1 MNQHDKEK
9 EISMFLHVI
18 WFDVFILIF
27 WSFKYIR
34 LNTQWMLIYKN
45 FAQKPILGKCQG
57 IHFDSNRR
65 SSLGYHYVNTCQRNI
80 GFEEKSLHYFW
91 LKTSCLSPY
100 DLFVTLLN
108 LLMANIGRFWGT
120 ILIILKSPQKN
131 NFEQETFS
139 VFLLHWSYHN
149 PKHCTQHTLS
159 SETSYLILL

>member
-80 GFEEKSLHYFW
+80 GLEEKPL
-91 LKTSCLSPY
+91 
-100 DLFVTLLN
+100 
-108 LLMANIGRFWGT
+108 
-120 ILIILKSPQKN
+120 Q
-131 NFEQETFS
+131 
-139 VFLLHWSYHN
+139 
-149 PKHCTQHTLS
+149 
-159 SETSYLILL
+159 